1 MSLIASDSGG
11 GSFTPVPAGMH
22 LARCYRIVDLGT
34 QEVTY
39 KGDTKFQHK
48 VMLQF
53 EVHGE
58 DDSGK
63 PLVTDKGEPMSI
75 SKNFTLS
82 LGEKATLRADLEAW
96 RGRAFT
102 PEELQGFNIEKLL
115 GVWAMLAISK
125 ETGQDGKQYTNIKNI
140 NPVPKVLKDTVPLGF
155 NKIAM
160 FSISNPDMA
169 LFETFGKNTKA
180 KIEKSPEWQAAIK
193 RGYATPAS
201 SGGSGFDDMID
212 DIPF

>member
-140 NPVPKVLKDTVPLGF
+140 NPVPKALKDTVPLGF

-160 FSISNPDMA
+160 FSISNPDMD
-169 LFETFGKNTKA
+169 LFDTFGKSTKA

-193 RGYATPAS
+193 RGGAS
-201 SGGSGFDDMID
+201 AHAGGSGFDDMID

>member
-1 MSLIASDSGG
+1 
-11 GSFTPVPAGMH
+11 
-22 LARCYRIVDLGT
+22 VDLGT

-140 NPVPKVLKDTVPLGF
+140 NPVPKALKDTVPLGF

-160 FSISNPDMA
+160 FSISNPDMD
-169 LFETFGKNTKA
+169 LFETFGKSTKA

-193 RGYATPAS
+193 RGYTAPAS
-201 SGGSGFDDMID
+201 SGGSGFDDMAD

>member
-1 MSLIASDSGG
+1 MSLIASDSGGG

-48 VMLQF
+48 IMLQF

-82 LGEKATLRADLEAW
+82 LGEKATLRSDLEAW

-102 PEELQGFNIEKLL
+102 PEELRGFDIEKLL

-140 NPVPKVLKDTVPLGF
+140 NPVPKALKDTVPLGF

-160 FSISNPDMA
+160 FSIANPDMD
-169 LFETFGKNTKA
+169 LFDSFGKNTKA
-180 KIEKSPEWQAAIK
+180 KIEKSPEWQAMLK
-193 RGYATPAS
+193 RGGAPAP
-201 SGGSGFDDMID
+201 SGGSGFDDMVD

>member
-1 MSLIASDSGG
+1 
-11 GSFTPVPAGMH
+11 MH

-39 KGDTKFQHK
+39 KGDTKLQHK
-48 VMLQF
+48 IMLQF

-102 PEELQGFNIEKLL
+102 PEELQGFDIAKLL
-115 GVWAMLAISK
+115 GVWAMLAVSK
-125 ETGQDGKQYTNIKNI
+125 DVGQDGKQYTNIKNI

-155 NKIAM
+155 NKPAI
-160 FSISNPDMA
+160 FSINNPDME
-169 LFETFGKNTKA
+169 LFDTFSKSTKA
-180 KIEKSPEWQAAIK
+180 KIEKSPEWQAVVK
-193 RGYATPAS
+193 RGGAPAPV
-201 SGGSGFDDMID
+201 GGTGFDDMED